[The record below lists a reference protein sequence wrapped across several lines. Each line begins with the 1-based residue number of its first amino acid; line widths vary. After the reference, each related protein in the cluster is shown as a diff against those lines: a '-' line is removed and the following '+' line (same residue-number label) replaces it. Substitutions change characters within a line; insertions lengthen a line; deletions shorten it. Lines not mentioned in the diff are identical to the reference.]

1 MGGPEDLSLALWEE
15 RECFGASETKAWAL
29 WGNGARGL
37 GVQCGKGNCE
47 QLLTL
52 FL

>member
-1 MGGPEDLSLALWEE
+1 MGGPEDLLSALWEE
-15 RECFGASETKAWAL
+15 RGCFWASETKAWAL

-37 GVQCGKGNCE
+37 GVQRGKGNCK